1 MVKEQHSPSQRF
13 LALTIGSVGVV
24 YGDIGT
30 SPLYAFREALVAA
43 TGSGPIGRDTVLG
56 VLSLIFWSLIL
67 IVTLKYVVL
76 LLHAHNNGEG
86 GTLSLTAL
94 AFRALGKRTGLALIL
109 GMIGAAMFYG
119 SSFITPALS
128 VMSAVEGLKV
138 VTPAFEPYVL
148 PLTATLLIALFAI
161 QSRGTGSIA
170 NFFGPLM
177 VLWFI
182 VIGGAGLVHVVS
194 HPAVIAAINPTYAVN
209 FLAQNPMIGL
219 VTLGFVLLAV
229 TGGEALYADLGH
241 FGRKPIQTAWFY
253 LVLPSLTMNYF
264 GQGALVLNDATA
276 IDNTF
281 YKLFP
286 DLLLV
291 PMVVLATAAT
301 AVASQAVITGSY
313 SITRQAIQLGLLPR
327 LEIQHKAEEHEG
339 QIFIPRVNRIL
350 LVGVILLVALFQSV
364 SNLASAYGLA
374 VAAAMLADG
383 LLAIIVIRKLWR
395 WPIWLTAAVVV
406 PLVIMDT
413 AFLTATL
420 LNFFEGA
427 WMPVVIGA
435 VMVLL
440 MATWRRGMSLLS
452 QKTRRTE
459 VPMEPLAAQLERK
472 PPHLVPGTAVF
483 LTSEPT
489 LAPTALLHNLKHNK
503 MLHESNLIVSIVT
516 EDIPQVNEAE
526 RISITPISDHFVVV
540 CLRFG
545 FMQTPNVPKSLAAA
559 RKQGLKFDIMTTS
572 FFLSRRSLKPSPSS
586 GMPHWQDQL
595 FIAMSR
601 SANDASDYF
610 QIPTGRVV
618 ELGTQITV

>member
-1 MVKEQHSPSQRF
+1 MAKDQHSASERF

-43 TGSGPIGRDTVLG
+43 TGSENISRDTVLG

-67 IVTLKYVVL
+67 VVTLKYVIL

-148 PLTATLLIALFAI
+148 PLAAMLLIALFAI
-161 QSRGTGSIA
+161 QSRGTGKIA
-170 NFFGPLM
+170 IFFGPLM

-182 VIGGAGLVHVVS
+182 VIGGAGLVHVAS
-194 HPAVIAAINPTYAVN
+194 HPGVLAAINPTYAFF
-209 FLAQNPMIGL
+209 FLAQNPMVGL

-253 LVLPSLTMNYF
+253 LVLPSLTINYF
-264 GQGALVLNDATA
+264 GQGALVLNDPTA
-276 IDNTF
+276 VDNTF

-286 DLLLV
+286 DLMLV

-301 AVASQAVITGSY
+301 AIASQAVITGSY

-339 QIFIPRVNRIL
+339 QIFMPRVNRIL
-350 LVGVILLVALFQSV
+350 LVGVIVLVALFQTS

-383 LLAIIVIRKLWR
+383 LLAFIVIRKLWR
-395 WPIWLTAAVVV
+395 WPMWLTAVIVA
-406 PLVIMDT
+406 PLIILDT

-420 LNFFEGA
+420 LNFFDGA
-427 WMPVVIGA
+427 WMPVVIGGLI
-435 VMVLL
+435 VLL

-452 QKTRRTE
+452 QKTHRTE
-459 VPMEPLAAQLERK
+459 VPMDLLVAQLERK
-472 PPHLVPGTAVF
+472 TPHLVPGTAVF

-503 MLHESNLIVSIVT
+503 MLHENNLIVSIVT
-516 EDIPQVNEAE
+516 EDIPQVGEAD
-526 RISITPISDHFVVV
+526 RVSVTPVSDRFSVVH
-540 CLRFG
+540 LHFG
-545 FMQTPNVPKSLAAA
+545 FMQTPNVPRSLAAA
-559 RKQGLKFDIMTTS
+559 RKLGLKFDIMTTS
-572 FFLSRRSLKPSPSS
+572 FFLSRRSLKPSQSS
-586 GMPHWQDQL
+586 RMPHWQDRL

-618 ELGTQITV
+618 ELGTQIAV

>member
-1 MVKEQHSPSQRF
+1 MAKDQHRASERF

-43 TGSGPIGRDTVLG
+43 TGSENISRDTVLG

-67 IVTLKYVVL
+67 VVTLKYVIL

-94 AFRALGKRTGLALIL
+94 AFRALGKRTGPALIF

-148 PLTATLLIALFAI
+148 PLTAMLLIGLFAI
-161 QSRGTGSIA
+161 QSRGTGKIA
-170 NFFGPLM
+170 IVFGPLM

-182 VIGGAGLVHVVS
+182 VIGGAGLVHVAS
-194 HPAVIAAINPTYAVN
+194 HPGVLAAINPTYAFF
-209 FLAQNPMIGL
+209 FLAQNPMVGL

-253 LVLPSLTMNYF
+253 LVLPSLTINYF
-264 GQGALVLNDATA
+264 GQGALVLNDPTA
-276 IDNTF
+276 VDNTF

-286 DLLLV
+286 DLMLV

-301 AVASQAVITGSY
+301 AIASQAVITGSY

-339 QIFIPRVNRIL
+339 QIFMPRVNRIL
-350 LVGVILLVALFQSV
+350 LVGVIVLVALFQNA

-383 LLAIIVIRKLWR
+383 LLAFIVIKKLWG
-395 WPIWLTAAVVV
+395 WPMWLTTVIVA
-406 PLVIMDT
+406 PLIVMDT

-427 WMPVVIGA
+427 WMPVVIGGL
-435 VMVLL
+435 MVLL
-440 MATWRRGMSLLS
+440 MGTWRRGIALLA

-459 VPMEPLAAQLERK
+459 VPMDTLVAQLERK
-472 PPHLVPGTAVF
+472 TPHLVPGTAVF

-503 MLHESNLIVSIVT
+503 MLHENNLIVSVVT
-516 EDIPQVNEAE
+516 EDIPQVDEAD
-526 RISITPISDHFVVV
+526 RVSVTPVSARFSVVR
-540 CLRFG
+540 LRFG
-545 FMQTPNVPKSLAAA
+545 FMQTPNVPKSLATA
-559 RKQGLKFDIMTTS
+559 RKLGLKFDIMTTS
-572 FFLSRRSLKPSPSS
+572 FFLSRRSLKPSQSS
-586 GMPHWQDQL
+586 MMPHWQDRL

-610 QIPTGRVV
+610 KIPTGRVV
-618 ELGTQITV
+618 ELGTQIAV

>member
-1 MVKEQHSPSQRF
+1 MAKDQHSASERF

-43 TGSGPIGRDTVLG
+43 TGSENISRDTVLG

-67 IVTLKYVVL
+67 VVTLKYVIL

-148 PLTATLLIALFAI
+148 PLAAMLLIALFAI
-161 QSRGTGSIA
+161 QSRGTGKIA
-170 NFFGPLM
+170 IFFGPLM

-182 VIGGAGLVHVVS
+182 VIGGAGLVHVAS
-194 HPAVIAAINPTYAVN
+194 HPGVLAAINPTYAL
-209 FLAQNPMIGL
+209 FFFAQNPMIGL
-219 VTLGFVLLAV
+219 VALGFVLLAV

-253 LVLPSLTMNYF
+253 LVLPSLTINYF
-264 GQGALVLNDATA
+264 GQGALVLNDPTA
-276 IDNTF
+276 VDNTF

-286 DLLLV
+286 DLMLV

-301 AVASQAVITGSY
+301 AIASQAVITGSY
-313 SITRQAIQLGLLPR
+313 SITRQAIQLGFLPR

-339 QIFIPRVNRIL
+339 QIFMPRVNRIL
-350 LVGVILLVALFQSV
+350 LVGVIVLVALFQTS

-383 LLAIIVIRKLWR
+383 LLAFIVIRKLWR
-395 WPIWLTAAVVV
+395 WPMWLTAVVV
-406 PLVIMDT
+406 APLIIMDT

-420 LNFFEGA
+420 LNFFDGA
-427 WMPVVIGA
+427 WMPVVIGGLI
-435 VMVLL
+435 VLL

-452 QKTRRTE
+452 QKTHRTE
-459 VPMEPLAAQLERK
+459 VPMDLLVAQLERK
-472 PPHLVPGTAVF
+472 TPHLVPGTAVF

-503 MLHESNLIVSIVT
+503 MLHENNLIVSGVG
-516 EDIPQVNEAE
+516 NA
-526 RISITPISDHFVVV
+526 
-540 CLRFG
+540 
-545 FMQTPNVPKSLAAA
+545 
-559 RKQGLKFDIMTTS
+559 GL
-572 FFLSRRSLKPSPSS
+572 
-586 GMPHWQDQL
+586 
-595 FIAMSR
+595 
-601 SANDASDYF
+601 
-610 QIPTGRVV
+610 
-618 ELGTQITV
+618 